1 MPNDIQKIKELKQL
15 YQNVF
20 ESVDGKKVLEHL
32 ENKLFIKR
40 STLNSDSL
48 RMAFNEGQ
56 RSVVLHIR
64 NMMNID
70 IEATEKLIEQQ
81 QKELG
86 ENDNVE

>member
-48 RMAFNEGQ
+48 RM
-56 RSVVLHIR
+56 
-64 NMMNID
+64 MNID